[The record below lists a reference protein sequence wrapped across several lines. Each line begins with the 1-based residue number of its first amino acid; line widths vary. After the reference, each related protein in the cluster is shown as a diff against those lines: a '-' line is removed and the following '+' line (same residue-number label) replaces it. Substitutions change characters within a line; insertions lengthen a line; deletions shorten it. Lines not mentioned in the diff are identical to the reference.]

1 MALVW
6 ISALATIF
14 AIFYIAL
21 LIGLGW
27 ATWKNGRKFMF
38 FAGFLLPIFWIVGGL
53 LAPKPGSE
61 GEVAFMQRYGRR
73 RPDLYRDEAYL
84 YRGAI
89 VPEPTV
95 QKQPGLAERDRS

>member
-1 MALVW
+1 
-6 ISALATIF
+6 
-14 AIFYIAL
+14 
-21 LIGLGW
+21 
-27 ATWKNGRKFMF
+27 
-38 FAGFLLPIFWIVGGL
+38 
-53 LAPKPGSE
+53 
-61 GEVAFMQRYGRR
+61 MQRYGRR